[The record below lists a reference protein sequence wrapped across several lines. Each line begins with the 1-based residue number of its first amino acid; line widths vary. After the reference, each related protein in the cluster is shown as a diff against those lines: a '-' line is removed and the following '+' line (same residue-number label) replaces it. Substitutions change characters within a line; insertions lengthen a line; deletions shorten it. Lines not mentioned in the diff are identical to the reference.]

1 MDKMKTQ
8 DAQLMQASGD
18 TLRTIDDQSS
28 VMGTTPA
35 TNSTSTQDTASQGV
49 KRPSWQRPA
58 GPHEWNYSHPQLCA
72 D

>member
-18 TLRTIDDQSS
+18 TASTIDDQSS
-28 VMGTTPA
+28 AMGTTPA
-35 TNSTSTQDTASQGV
+35 TNSTSSQGAASQGV

-58 GPHEWNYSHPQLCA
+58 SPHEWNYSHPQPCA